1 MPGAETDHD
10 VGRVLGQRYQLE
22 RRIGVGA
29 SAVVYRAV
37 DLNLRRSV
45 AVKQL
50 KPELSGDARFIKLF
64 RSEAHLAGKLDHP
77 NVLTIHDWSA
87 DENGD
92 DGGAYIVT
100 EYLTGGTLR
109 QLLDRDGVLSV
120 EEAARIGLQV
130 AQGLRAAHGAG
141 LVHRDI
147 KPGNLLFGADGR
159 VRIGDFGIARAVAE
173 AAWTE
178 PEGHLIGTAR
188 YAAPEQSQQ
197 GEVNGR
203 ADIYSLAVCLTE
215 MVTGEVPLVGES
227 SIATM
232 MIRQD
237 EDLPAP
243 DELGDLADL
252 VGWAGLAEWAA
263 RPSADQLVE
272 ELASIHGIAGLD
284 PVTVIDLTSGLPTS
298 PAAPASGSGA
308 ASPSSAMDLEADANA
323 DGMAAAGL
331 DVELDADA
339 AGHEPSWLSTRRA
352 VDGLGADDPDGDID
366 WTSWADD
373 GLAPGR
379 GSGDDAGATLSD
391 RTADDY
397 MTSIAADGGRGRGR
411 RRLVIGLV
419 LLVLAAAGAAAGGWY
434 VGEYQQSTVETIEV
448 ALPSWPVPDFA
459 GIEPDEAASTVEPY
473 GWTVIVEE
481 RHADGTTA
489 GELLEQRP
497 PPGQVSGPGLQI
509 ELVRSLGPVPRQVP
523 DLIGVTR
530 DEADQAIAA
539 ARLTVGTVTEIN
551 DEEAEPDTVLE
562 ATIDGEAATPG
573 TEYPTGTVVDLVI
586 SAGPAPRPI
595 PALIGL
601 TRADAERALQPLAL
615 SLAVTEAFSETVPE
629 GQIIQVSPAAG
640 TEVPRG
646 STVTVTVSLGLPLIE
661 IPDLAGRPVL
671 EAVDELSALGFTVR
685 IEGAAEADVL
695 GTRPQ
700 AGSQARLGAS
710 VTIVSTQE

>member
-50 KPELSGDARFIKLF
+50 KPELSGDSRFIKLF
-64 RSEAHLAGKLDHP
+64 RSEAHLAGQLDHP

-87 DENGD
+87 DEDGE

-120 EEAARIGLQV
+120 EDAARIGLQV

-232 MIRQD
+232 MIRLD

-263 RPSADQLVE
+263 RPSADQLVD

-284 PVTVIDLTSGLPTS
+284 PVTVIDLTSNL
-298 PAAPASGSGA
+298 PASPVSNPSL
-308 ASPSSAMDLEADANA
+308 SPSSDSAFDVSSTPTPMVGSDGAGDEPGWLADP
-323 DGMAAAGL
+323 G
-331 DVELDADA
+331 
-339 AGHEPSWLSTRRA
+339 A
-352 VDGLGADDPDGDID
+352 VDGIVGEDADGDID

-373 GLAPGR
+373 GLASGQ
-379 GSGDDAGATLSD
+379 GSDEVAGATLSD

-397 MTSIAADGGRGRGR
+397 MTSIVPDGGRRRGR

-419 LLVLAAAGAAAGGWY
+419 ALALAAAGAAAGGWY
-434 VGEYQQSTVETIEV
+434 YGEYRQGTVEVIEV
-448 ALPSWPVPDFA
+448 ALPSWPVPDFD
-459 GIEPDEAASTVEPY
+459 GIEPDEATSLVEPY
-473 GWTVIVEE
+473 GWTVTVDE
-481 RHADGTTA
+481 RHIDGTVA

-497 PPGQVSGPGLQI
+497 PPGQVSGPGLNI

-523 DLIGVTR
+523 DLVGATQ

-539 ARLTVGTVTEIN
+539 ARLTVGTVTEVN
-551 DEEAEPDTVLE
+551 DEEAEAGTVLE
-562 ATIDGEAATPG
+562 ATIGGEAASPG

-586 SAGPAPRPI
+586 SAGPAPRVV
-595 PALIGL
+595 PALVGL
-601 TRADAERALQPLAL
+601 SRADAERALQPLAL
-615 SLAVTEAFSETVPE
+615 TLGVTEDFSETVPE
-629 GQIIQVSPAAG
+629 GQIIGVSPAAG
-640 TEVPRG
+640 TQVPRG
-646 STVTVTVSLGLPLIE
+646 STVTVTVSLGLPLIQ

>member
-50 KPELSGDARFIKLF
+50 KPELSGDSRFIKLF
-64 RSEAHLAGKLDHP
+64 RSEAHLAGQLDHP

-87 DENGD
+87 DEDGE

-120 EEAARIGLQV
+120 EDAARIGLQV

-232 MIRQD
+232 MIRLD

-263 RPSADQLVE
+263 RPSADQLVD

-284 PVTVIDLTSGLPTS
+284 PVTVIDLTSNL
-298 PAAPASGSGA
+298 PASPVSNPSL
-308 ASPSSAMDLEADANA
+308 SPSSDSAFDVSSTPTPMVGSDGAGDEPGWLADP
-323 DGMAAAGL
+323 G
-331 DVELDADA
+331 
-339 AGHEPSWLSTRRA
+339 A
-352 VDGLGADDPDGDID
+352 VDGIVGEDADGDID

-373 GLAPGR
+373 GLASGQ
-379 GSGDDAGATLSD
+379 GSDEVAGATLSD

-397 MTSIAADGGRGRGR
+397 MTSIVPDGGRRRGR

-419 LLVLAAAGAAAGGWY
+419 ALALAAAGAAAGGWY
-434 VGEYQQSTVETIEV
+434 YGEYRQGTVEVIEV
-448 ALPSWPVPDFA
+448 ALPSWPVPDFD
-459 GIEPDEAASTVEPY
+459 GIEPDEATSLVEPY
-473 GWTVIVEE
+473 GWTVTVEE
-481 RHADGTTA
+481 RHIDGTVA

-497 PPGQVSGPGLQI
+497 PPGQVSGPGLNI

-523 DLIGVTR
+523 DLVGATQ

-539 ARLTVGTVTEIN
+539 ARLTVGTVTEVN
-551 DEEAEPDTVLE
+551 DEEAEAGTVLE
-562 ATIDGEAATPG
+562 ATIGGEAASPG

-586 SAGPAPRPI
+586 SAGPAPRVV
-595 PALIGL
+595 PALVGL
-601 TRADAERALQPLAL
+601 SRADAERALQPLAL
-615 SLAVTEAFSETVPE
+615 TLGVTEDFSETVPE
-629 GQIIQVSPAAG
+629 GQIIGVSPAAG
-640 TEVPRG
+640 TQVPRG
-646 STVTVTVSLGLPLIE
+646 STVTVTVSLGLPLIQ